1 MRNIVKK
8 TTLVSSL
15 VLALSANSMY
25 AQSFEWISST
35 EGNTWQKSK
44 AKLQTNAAQTPILD
58 VSGSE
63 EGTVFKA
70 WGTCFNELGWDAL
83 NMLPRKEQET
93 ILHKLFSPKGELRF
107 TMGRFS
113 MNANDYARDW
123 YSCDEV
129 PGDFQLKYFNI
140 NRDKTTLIPLS

>member
-15 VLALSANSMY
+15 VLTLSANSMY
-25 AQSFEWISST
+25 AQSLEWISST

-44 AKLQTNAAQTPILD
+44 AKLQTNAAH

-70 WGTCFNELGWDAL
+70 WVTCFNELGWDAL
-83 NMLPRKEQET
+83 NMLPRKEH
-93 ILHKLFSPKGELRF
+93 HKLFSPEGELRF

-113 MNANDYARDW
+113 MNANDYARQKV
-123 YSCDEV
+123 SSV
-129 PGDFQLKYFNI
+129 STQNI
-140 NRDKTTLIPLS
+140 SLLP

>member
-1 MRNIVKK
+1 
-8 TTLVSSL
+8 
-15 VLALSANSMY
+15 MY
-25 AQSFEWISST
+25 AQSLEWISST

-70 WGTCFNELGWDAL
+70 WVTCFNELGWDAL

-93 ILHKLFSPKGELRF
+93 ILHKLFSPEGELRF

-113 MNANDYARDW
+113 MNANDYARQKV
-123 YSCDEV
+123 SSV
-129 PGDFQLKYFNI
+129 STQNI
-140 NRDKTTLIPLS
+140 SLLP

>member
-15 VLALSANSMY
+15 VLTLSANSMY
-25 AQSFEWISST
+25 AQSLEWISST

-63 EGTVFKA
+63 KGTVFKA
-70 WGTCFNELGWDAL
+70 WVTCFNELGWDAL
-83 NMLPRKEQET
+83 NMLP
-93 ILHKLFSPKGELRF
+93 KLFSPEGELRF
-107 TMGRFS
+107 TMGRFF
-113 MNANDYARDW
+113 MNANDYARQKV
-123 YSCDEV
+123 SSV
-129 PGDFQLKYFNI
+129 STQNI
-140 NRDKTTLIPLS
+140 SLLP